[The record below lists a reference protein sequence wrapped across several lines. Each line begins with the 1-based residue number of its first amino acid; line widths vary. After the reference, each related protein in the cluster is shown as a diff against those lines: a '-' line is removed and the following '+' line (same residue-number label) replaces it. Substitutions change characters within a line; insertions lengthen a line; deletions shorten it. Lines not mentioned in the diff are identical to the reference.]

1 MKRTILLFL
10 LMIGI
15 TSFGVYGQNSDSK
28 TWISLNI
35 GTHQYDGDF
44 TNEIFKPEVYTDVSV
59 GLGVHR
65 YLNNTFDLNYE
76 FNYGSLDTDNMDPGF
91 RKLFLSNNLIID
103 FNLANDIIFKKDA
116 FVRPFIGAGYGVS
129 YFFGKN
135 NSISD
140 ELYQEIPIQAGF
152 EFPVSEGAV
161 LEIKSTYNRTLT
173 DGLDGESN
181 LDRKDHD
188 DFVIHSIG
196 LKFRLSEILNKVR
209 EQLIMSTVSPIL
221 QLP

>member
-15 TSFGVYGQNSDSK
+15 TSFGAYGQNSDSK

-44 TNEIFKPEVYTDVSV
+44 TNEIFKPDVYTDVSV

-91 RKLFLSNNLIID
+91 RKLFLSNNLMID

-129 YFFGKN
+129 YFLER
-135 NSISD
+135 I
-140 ELYQEIPIQAGF
+140 IP
-152 EFPVSEGAV
+152 
-161 LEIKSTYNRTLT
+161 
-173 DGLDGESN
+173 
-181 LDRKDHD
+181 
-188 DFVIHSIG
+188 
-196 LKFRLSEILNKVR
+196 
-209 EQLIMSTVSPIL
+209 
-221 QLP
+221 